1 MIRTLTS
8 FFIKPERRAVGL
20 VFLSISLLFGAWV
33 TRLPELKD
41 KLGLSEGELGVALFF
56 MPLGAITIFPFLSK
70 IIHLLGERKATILGV
85 FIFLGAI
92 LLPSLAANEFWFM
105 AALYLVGAATALT
118 DVSMNA
124 AAAEVEKQFDCQIMS
139 ATHGFF
145 SLGGMIGAATA
156 GLFFWMEVSSVMHLL
171 FWSLLFGSLILLS
184 SGKLLN
190 AVERVPHTKVF
201 QLPPRSMWGLAVIG
215 FCIMISEGGITDW
228 STIYLRDELLSS
240 PETAGF
246 GFAGF
251 SAFMALGR
259 FMGDDLIKNYGARRL
274 LILGC
279 ILSVAGLAGSMSGH
293 AVVVIMG
300 FSLAGLGYSV
310 IVPIL
315 FSRAARVQGVPSATG
330 IASVA
335 SAGYVGL
342 LVGPVVIGFMGE
354 WQGLGVG
361 FFFLLLLTA
370 LALAIAL
377 KRFRS

>member
-1 MIRTLTS
+1 MIRTVTS

-41 KLGLSEGELGVALFF
+41 RLGLSEGELGVALFF
-56 MPLGAITIFPFLSK
+56 MPLGAISIFPFLSK
-70 IIHLLGERKATILGV
+70 IIQLLGERKATLLGV
-85 FIFLGAI
+85 LVFLGTI
-92 LLPSLAANEFWFM
+92 LLPSLAASEFWLM
-105 AALYLVGAATALT
+105 ASLYLVGVAAALT

-156 GLFFWMEVSSVMHLL
+156 GLFLWLEVDSVMHLL
-171 FWSLLFGSLILLS
+171 FWSLLSGSLILLT

-190 AVERVPHTKVF
+190 AAVRAPNTKVF

-215 FCIMISEGGITDW
+215 LCIMISEGGITDW

-240 PETAGF
+240 AETAGF

-259 FMGDDLIKNYGARRL
+259 FLGDDLIKKYGSGRL
-274 LILGC
+274 LIIGCLMAVLG
-279 ILSVAGLAGSMSGH
+279 LGGSMMGH
-293 AVVVIMG
+293 PVLAIAG

-315 FSRAARVQGVPSATG
+315 FSRAARVTGVPSATG

-335 SAGYVGL
+335 SAGYLGL
-342 LVGPVVIGFMGE
+342 LAGPVVIGFIGE
-354 WQGLGVG
+354 WKGLGAG
-361 FFFLLLLTA
+361 FLFLLLLTA
-370 LALAIAL
+370 LALVVAL